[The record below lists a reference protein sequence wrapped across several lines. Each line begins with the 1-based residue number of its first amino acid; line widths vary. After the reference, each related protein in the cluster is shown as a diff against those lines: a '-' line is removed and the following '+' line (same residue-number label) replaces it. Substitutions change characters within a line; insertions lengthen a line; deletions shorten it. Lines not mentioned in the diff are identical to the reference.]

1 MADLGIGLIGSG
13 YMGRTFAECLRN
25 YCKGGKLRAVTGGTR
40 APATAAEFGV
50 EAVESVEALVERPDV
65 DAVIVAS
72 PHAAH
77 RDQVIAAARARKH
90 VFLEKPMET
99 SVARCDAMIAACDR
113 AGVTLCLAF
122 VSRFR
127 GSPRHGKELVDQG
140 KLGTVRIFNYT
151 WQTTD
156 TKISDKLWTLD
167 PVHGGIFLDAGVH
180 AFDQMLWY
188 VGVKPTRVYANVTK
202 FSHCQTVKPTAI
214 VQVTF
219 ANGAIGTFWMSFEL
233 PPPGFPDAMIRTEVV
248 GSNGLL
254 TIDPYGKV
262 EAAIDGKWEVVWE
275 QRKIDYL
282 QSYLNPVRL
291 EAFAAELQD
300 FLDSVRDGRPPFA
313 TGADG
318 RAAVELVE
326 AANRSSEIG
335 EVVHL
340 PL

>member
-1 MADLGIGLIGSG
+1 
-13 YMGRTFAECLRN
+13 MGRTFAECLRN
-25 YCKGGKLRAVTGGTR
+25 YCHGGTLRAVTGGTR
-40 APATAAEFGV
+40 APTTAAEFGI
-50 EAVESVEALVERPDV
+50 EAVSSVEELVERPDV

-77 RDQVIAAARARKH
+77 RDQVIAAARAGKH

-99 SVARCDAMIAACDR
+99 SVARCDAMIEACER

-127 GSPRHGKELVDQG
+127 GSPRRGKELVEQG
-140 KLGTVRIFNYT
+140 KIGAVRMFTYT

-156 TKISDKLWTLD
+156 TKISDKTWTLD

-188 VGVKPTRVYANVTK
+188 VGAKPTRVYANVTK
-202 FSHCQTVKPTAI
+202 FTDCQTVKPTA
-214 VQVTF
+214 VAQVTF
-219 ANGAIGTFWMSFEL
+219 DNGAIGLYWMSFEL
-233 PPPGFPDAMIRTEVV
+233 PAPGFPDSMIRTEVV
-248 GSNGLL
+248 GSKGLL
-254 TIDPYGKV
+254 TIDPYSKV
-262 EAAIDGKWEVVWE
+262 EAAIDGKWEAVWE
-275 QRKIDYL
+275 QPKIDYF

-300 FLDSVRDGRPPFA
+300 FLDSVRDGRKPFA
-313 TGADG
+313 TGEDG
-318 RAAVELVE
+318 RAAVQLVE
-326 AANRSSEIG
+326 AANRSSETG

-340 PL
+340 RR